1 MQLANL
7 VLHMTAGRRDIR
19 SGFRVFPKV
28 VFTHQTYGNR
38 KSSNPQS
45 SILSSE
51 DSSLR
56 VRVTEFET
64 YGIFK
69 IDSSVLN
76 PNIIIN
82 TLIFP

>member
-1 MQLANL
+1 MTVDDITIVMSDMYVNGVLNL
-7 VLHMTAGRRDIR
+7 GLVFWRFGLTNTPNIR
-19 SGFRVFPKV
+19 K
-28 VFTHQTYGNR
+28 Q
-38 KSSNPQS
+38 KILKS

-69 IDSSVLN
+69 NDSSVLN
-76 PNIIIN
+76 PQ
-82 TLIFP
+82 L

>member
-1 MQLANL
+1 MLIMYLKTCLNL
-7 VLHMTAGRRDIR
+7 KYSTVSAFSVL
-19 SGFRVFPKV
+19 KV
-28 VFTHQTYGNR
+28 LTHQTYGNR

-76 PNIIIN
+76 PNIVN
-82 TLIFP
+82 TLIFPLG

>member
-1 MQLANL
+1 MTVDDITIVMSDMYVNGVLNL
-7 VLHMTAGRRDIR
+7 GLVFWRFGLTNTPNIR
-19 SGFRVFPKV
+19 K
-28 VFTHQTYGNR
+28 Q
-38 KSSNPQS
+38 KILKS

-76 PNIIIN
+76 PQ
-82 TLIFP
+82 L